1 MLVREQ
7 QERSAT
13 EWFSDQCEALA
24 LDGRVRSES
33 ATLRDIAVQASEP
46 LRVAVVGAVSVGKS
60 ALVNALLGRELA
72 YVAREEATSRVAWF
86 RDPGLQIPPPLG
98 TAHDLMQVTF
108 PLSGKVVLIDTPG
121 LDTASGN
128 QVLTETL
135 LSAKHAAAG
144 AATALVLLV
153 GSSAIGEGLSWIR
166 RFAAL
171 NGGPFELHKGIV
183 VAGSKADLYE
193 TGGSAQGSRESREG
207 QVDNLRDDIQRGA
220 GHLVGHVAAIMPAL
234 AALARTDAFSDH
246 VLAQIELVASAEEL
260 LNSARHGWPSL
271 EVAAKSYAPALD
283 VSNLNSLFGSHLG
296 LTSAANL
303 LVSDKPADPRAALR
317 RLWVEMSGLKDL
329 ESQLS
334 AVAAAGSTLT
344 ITAVVRRLERLAT
357 RLRPHLGSPVRELLA
372 QWRAHP
378 LRECHDRSCAA
389 LVLEGNEMAYLPAE
403 DRLAAVR
410 LLRGEAGP
418 PSREARARW
427 IEAGASSQATSRD
440 AQIIRM
446 VLDLSLKEAGSTAS

>member
-1 MLVREQ
+1 LV
-7 QERSAT
+7 
-13 EWFSDQCEALA
+13 F
-24 LDGRVRSES
+24 
-33 ATLRDIAVQASEP
+33 
-46 LRVAVVGAVSVGKS
+46 
-60 ALVNALLGRELA
+60 LV
-72 YVAREEATSRVAWF
+72 
-86 RDPGLQIPPPLG
+86 D
-98 TAHDLMQVTF
+98 
-108 PLSGKVVLIDTPG
+108 
-121 LDTASGN
+121 
-128 QVLTETL
+128 
-135 LSAKHAAAG
+135 
-144 AATALVLLV
+144 
-153 GSSAIGEGLSWIR
+153 SSAIGEGLRWIR

-171 NGGPFELHKGIV
+171 NGGPFELHTGIV

-193 TGGSAQGSRESREG
+193 TGGSAQGSRGSRDG

-220 GHLVGHVAAIMPAL
+220 GHLVGHVAAVMPAL
-234 AALARTDAFSDH
+234 AALARTEAFSDH
-246 VLAQIELVASAEEL
+246 VLAQIELVASTEEL

-271 EVAAKSYAPALD
+271 EVAANSYAPALD

-317 RLWVEMSGLKDL
+317 QLWAEMSGLKDL

-357 RLRPHLGSPVRELLA
+357 RLRPQLGAPVRELLA

-378 LRECHDRSCAA
+378 LRERHDRNCAA
-389 LVLEGNEMAYLPAE
+389 LVLEGDEMAYLPAE
-403 DRLAAVR
+403 DRLAAVL
-410 LLRGEAGP
+410 LLRGEAASL
-418 PSREARARW
+418 SREARVRW